1 MNEIEIRD
9 FILNHLKDRLE
20 ILGIHEREIRR
31 DFDFVQSGLLD
42 SMAFVDMVTAM
53 EEHFEREVNFEEKVE
68 DAEFTTMKG
77 ILKAFEK

>member
-9 FILNHLKDRLE
+9 FILKHLKDRLE

-77 ILKAFEK
+77 ILKAFEE